1 MPAEAVANAGGF
13 GVEGRTATQQVIPI
27 EPNPNANRPM
37 RSPMPAEDIDAPEP
51 TAPGRLV
58 PGSYNGAQPIAPKGT
73 KFPVPLQS
81 GASVEEVF
89 KRMQAEE
96 AEQNARIEAVNKAKL
111 EKQKAGEVP
120 QAPENA
126 KPGST
131 KPETKPAKKPVKI
144 DQDMLD
150 KFMMNRRAGGG

>member
-1 MPAEAVANAGGF
+1 
-13 GVEGRTATQQVIPI
+13 
-27 EPNPNANRPM
+27 
-37 RSPMPAEDIDAPEP
+37 
-51 TAPGRLV
+51 
-58 PGSYNGAQPIAPKGT
+58 
-73 KFPVPLQS
+73 LQS

-111 EKQKAGEVP
+111 EKQKAGELP
-120 QAPENA
+120 QTPENA
-126 KPGST
+126 KRGST

>member
-1 MPAEAVANAGGF
+1 
-13 GVEGRTATQQVIPI
+13 
-27 EPNPNANRPM
+27 M
-37 RSPMPAEDIDAPEP
+37 RSPVPTADPEESEPA
-51 TAPGRLV
+51 APGRLV
-58 PGSYNGAQPIAPKGT
+58 PGSYNGAQPMAPKGT

-96 AEQNARIEAVNKAKL
+96 AEQNARIEAANKAKL
-111 EKQKAGEVP
+111 EKQKAGELP

-131 KPETKPAKKPVKI
+131 KPDSKPAKKPVKI